1 MKVVEFFKETKK
13 EMRHVNWPTRK
24 QTMNFTIVVI
34 IISLLVAYFLGLFDF
49 IFTSALEQI
58 L

>member
-1 MKVVEFFKETKK
+1 MKVVEFIKETKK